1 MSFKNLY
8 AEKARDSAP
17 LIYEKLTDLC
27 ERSDELFTGFKNTE
41 LLDGRHYVEAIIGD
55 KYFTH
60 VSAETIVIAKNELA
74 TKIYKHFGVNRPLKD
89 PAANLLAQTN
99 MLAFWNPLTV
109 AQTFLS
115 DRLVIS
121 FAGETDL
128 TYKLEAKYVPPID
141 PKQVKRQKTEVL
153 VGEGYGCSAASA
165 RYKIGVTVLQ
175 SEKFR
180 EDYIKWVKGGKKGC
194 YEDSDTHDLLVE
206 KHDVLQEWNK
216 KEKCELDDSKV
227 LHDLKILCEAYEL
240 EEPEYYTKID
250 ETNNEI
256 EYLCSVAA
264 IAKNEKLETASM
276 QALDHLK
283 NICACRD
290 RLVAEKVAKQEQDRI
305 DLMQSKILAA
315 AEKKR
320 QLEEFLR
327 MKQTEKEDK
336 QLKHL
341 KWLQDGADR
350 REARFEEQRR
360 NAVERKKKAMMYA
373 GVLMTPELEAQLLI
387 ELECGIPE
395 SQIMKSDYVIGQID
409 PVLLKKRE
417 QQKIE
422 AALASKQRHE
432 AVLKA
437 HADVRAANEALKEK
451 NKSIMIQRRIE
462 KENKRVLWEA
472 QNNKEIKTNNGN
484 LFEYVSEYNGQP
496 VFTHES
502 LSKAYADEIDNNPIV
517 EIEKLV
523 ENMFAGYQAA
533 ELEVTELANIFSNA
547 GTYFEAKIDTLKT
560 VAYGKQ
566 AKEAKRTAL
575 QAMCLTIK
583 NGGELEDGFVDQL
596 QERGVLGGETAS
608 KIHKAHPVHQL
619 NNAQNLFEQKVKY
632 ILDIEQPRWTIVC
645 HFGDLTAIGHDETK
659 ALAKQRAAEEML
671 PLVFEKFGSLE
682 DAMNQVKKK
691 RNLRMA
697 EARKAKRALEKRQQ
711 HIAENTDL
719 GDC

>member
-1 MSFKNLY
+1 M
-8 AEKARDSAP
+8 
-17 LIYEKLTDLC
+17 
-27 ERSDELFTGFKNTE
+27 
-41 LLDGRHYVEAIIGD
+41 
-55 KYFTH
+55 
-60 VSAETIVIAKNELA
+60 
-74 TKIYKHFGVNRPLKD
+74 KD

-165 RYKIGVTVLQ
+165 SYKIGVTVLQ

-360 NAVERKKKAMMYA
+360 NAVERKKKALMYA

-697 EARKAKRALEKRQQ
+697 EARKAKRALEKREQQ
-711 HIAENTDL
+711 IAENTDL

>member
-1 MSFKNLY
+1 
-8 AEKARDSAP
+8 
-17 LIYEKLTDLC
+17 
-27 ERSDELFTGFKNTE
+27 
-41 LLDGRHYVEAIIGD
+41 
-55 KYFTH
+55 
-60 VSAETIVIAKNELA
+60 
-74 TKIYKHFGVNRPLKD
+74 
-89 PAANLLAQTN
+89 
-99 MLAFWNPLTV
+99 
-109 AQTFLS
+109 
-115 DRLVIS
+115 
-121 FAGETDL
+121 
-128 TYKLEAKYVPPID
+128 
-141 PKQVKRQKTEVL
+141 
-153 VGEGYGCSAASA
+153 
-165 RYKIGVTVLQ
+165 
-175 SEKFR
+175 
-180 EDYIKWVKGGKKGC
+180 
-194 YEDSDTHDLLVE
+194 
-206 KHDVLQEWNK
+206 
-216 KEKCELDDSKV
+216 
-227 LHDLKILCEAYEL
+227 
-240 EEPEYYTKID
+240 
-250 ETNNEI
+250 
-256 EYLCSVAA
+256 
-264 IAKNEKLETASM
+264 
-276 QALDHLK
+276 
-283 NICACRD
+283 
-290 RLVAEKVAKQEQDRI
+290 
-305 DLMQSKILAA
+305 
-315 AEKKR
+315 
-320 QLEEFLR
+320 
-327 MKQTEKEDK
+327 
-336 QLKHL
+336 
-341 KWLQDGADR
+341 
-350 REARFEEQRR
+350 
-360 NAVERKKKAMMYA
+360 
-373 GVLMTPELEAQLLI
+373 
-387 ELECGIPE
+387 
-395 SQIMKSDYVIGQID
+395 
-409 PVLLKKRE
+409 
-417 QQKIE
+417 
-422 AALASKQRHE
+422 
-432 AVLKA
+432 
-437 HADVRAANEALKEK
+437 
-451 NKSIMIQRRIE
+451 MIQRRIE

-697 EARKAKRALEKRQQ
+697 EARKAKRALEKREQQ
-711 HIAENTDL
+711 IAENTDL